1 MVMSRRIVLTVAL
14 STIMLITACVGLITF
29 RTSYENPVSPEV
41 SRSWR
46 LADVKVTVPRS
57 LTVSEER
64 SVAPNADI
72 VWREE
77 KLGDRYAQVEGLI
90 RTAAELGAKGLN
102 GSRPVRVEIFVSTF
116 HALTFEA
123 EALRAD
129 VGVHNVDFTIR
140 VVDARSGEILA
151 GPDAIEAALPAMTGG
166 RMIEARVHGETQRS
180 QITAHLRKV
189 IAGWLGTGPDARS
202 SFTRVGE

>member
-1 MVMSRRIVLTVAL
+1 MSMSRRIVLTVAL
-14 STIMLITACVGLITF
+14 STSMLMTACVGLNTF
-29 RTSYENPVSPEV
+29 RTFYEHPVSSEV
-41 SRSWR
+41 SGDWR
-46 LADVKVTVPRS
+46 LAGVKVTVPRTLS
-57 LTVSEER
+57 VSEER
-64 SVAPNADI
+64 SIAPNADI
-72 VWREE
+72 VWRED
-77 KLGDRYAQVEGLI
+77 KPGDRYAQVEGLV
-90 RTAAELGAKGLN
+90 RNAAQLGAKGLK
-102 GSRPVRVEIFVSTF
+102 GSRPVRVEILVSNF

-140 VVDARSGEILA
+140 VVDARTGEILA
-151 GPDAIEAALPAMTGG
+151 GPDAIEAAMPAMTGG

-189 IAGWLGTGPDARS
+189 IAGWLGTGPDVRG